1 MLLLPTSTKCSS
13 CNVLPIVTHSF
24 YFAHFATRWRHYF
37 WLKLSSAAWN
47 CFTPIAF
54 IICQTINQSGTNQP
68 IDLAPGY
75 LGQIKMQIR
84 ANSEENWG
92 GDGGS
97 SHLFLFPQVA
107 RTGTLLIPLI
117 TPDPPNTTE
126 GEQKYP
132 MLTPLNAQTLCVSK
146 VNWCVQF
153 VDIQ

>member
-1 MLLLPTSTKCSS
+1 M
-13 CNVLPIVTHSF
+13 
-24 YFAHFATRWRHYF
+24 
-37 WLKLSSAAWN
+37 
-47 CFTPIAF
+47 
-54 IICQTINQSGTNQP
+54 
-68 IDLAPGY
+68 APGY

-117 TPDPPNTTE
+117 TPDPPNTTG

-132 MLTPLNAQTLCVSK
+132 MLTLLNAQTTLCAVSNVK
-146 VNWCVQF
+146 WCVQF